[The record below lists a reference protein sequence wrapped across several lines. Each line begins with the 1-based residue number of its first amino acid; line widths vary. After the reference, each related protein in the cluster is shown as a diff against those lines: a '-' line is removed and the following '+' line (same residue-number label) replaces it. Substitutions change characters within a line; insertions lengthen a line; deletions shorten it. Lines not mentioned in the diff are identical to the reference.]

1 MDNPDQPDFFEVT
14 IRNMFHRGSTMPP
27 QSQQQKPGN
36 NDPRFLSGPVART
49 IKDQTFN
56 LSPLMMTNH
65 QSPGQL
71 IQVLLVDDEPDL
83 LEIAKIF
90 LENGGDFAVD
100 INSSASASLDL
111 LKSGHYDVIVSDYL
125 MPGMDGIEFLK
136 AVRGAGNTI
145 PFILFT
151 GKGREEVVI
160 DAINK
165 GVTFYMQK
173 GGEPL
178 AQYAELSHK
187 IHLAVDHNR
196 SELMLRETNDV
207 LNAILAASLNGIG
220 LVRERTLQWVNDSL
234 AGMLGYT
241 SAELIGMHIC
251 SLYENEE
258 TYQTIGEQ
266 IVKELKENGR
276 SVVTTRFLHKQGFAI
291 DFEIHIAPLDKG
303 NLHFGHM
310 IMMNDISR
318 KLTAA
323 RELNDIAAFPHLE
336 LTPVIEINMEG
347 KITYFNDAAIGDLIR
362 YGNGAR
368 LESFIPKDIHEILGD
383 IDRMELQSVNRTVKV
398 GQTRFRVHITMSSRF
413 RIARIS
419 AVQIVDKA
427 KDESS
432 T

>member
-1 MDNPDQPDFFEVT
+1 
-14 IRNMFHRGSTMPP
+14 MPT
-27 QSQQQKPGN
+27 QSHQQESGN
-36 NDPRFLSGPVART
+36 NDRSYHSGPVART
-49 IKDQTFN
+49 IQDQTFIP
-56 LSPLMMTNH
+56 SPLMMTTH
-65 QSPGQL
+65 RSPGQP

-90 LENGGDFAVD
+90 LESGGEFIVD
-100 INSSASASLDL
+100 INSSASSSLDL
-111 LKSGHYDVIVSDYL
+111 IKSGHYDIIVSDYL

-136 AVRGAGNTI
+136 AVRESGNTI

-187 IHLAVDHNR
+187 IHLAVDHHH
-196 SELMLRETNDV
+196 SELMLRETNDI
-207 LNAILAASLNGIG
+207 LNAILAASPNGIG

-234 AGMLGYT
+234 AGMLGYSST
-241 SAELIGMHIC
+241 ELIGLHIC

-258 TYQTIGEQ
+258 TYQKIGEQ

-276 SVVTTRFLHKQGFAI
+276 SIVTTRFLHKQGFAI
-291 DFEIHIAPLDKG
+291 DCEIHIAPLDKG

-318 KLTAA
+318 KLIAA

-336 LTPVIEINMEG
+336 LTPVIEINMDG
-347 KITYFNDAAIGDLIR
+347 RITYFNDAAIGDLIR
-362 YGNGAR
+362 YGDGAR
-368 LESFIPKDIHEILGD
+368 LESFIPTDIHEILAD
-383 IDRMELQSVNRTVKV
+383 IDSVELQSVSRTVKV
-398 GQTRFRVHITMSSRF
+398 GQTRFKVHITLSSRF

-419 AVQIVDKA
+419 AVQIVDKV
-427 KDESS
+427 KDESG

>member
-1 MDNPDQPDFFEVT
+1 
-14 IRNMFHRGSTMPP
+14 MPT
-27 QSQQQKPGN
+27 QSHQQESGN
-36 NDPRFLSGPVART
+36 NDNRFLSGSVART
-49 IKDQTFN
+49 IKDQTFKP
-56 LSPLMMTNH
+56 SPLMLTTH
-65 QSPGQL
+65 QSPVQP
-71 IQVLLVDDEPDL
+71 IRVLLVDDEPDL

-90 LENGGDFAVD
+90 LERGGNFTVE
-100 INSSASASLDL
+100 INSSASSSLDL
-111 LKSGHYDVIVSDYL
+111 LKSGHYNVIVSDYL
-125 MPGMDGIEFLK
+125 MPEMDGIEFLK
-136 AVRGAGNTI
+136 AVRESGNTI

-187 IHLAVDHNR
+187 IHLAVDHYR

-207 LNAILAASLNGIG
+207 LNAILDASPNGIG

-234 AGMLGYT
+234 ARMLGYT
-241 SAELIGMHIC
+241 SVELIGTHLC
-251 SLYENEE
+251 SLYENEQ
-258 TYQTIGEQ
+258 TYQKISEQ
-266 IVKELKENGR
+266 IVKGLKENGR
-276 SVVTTRFLHKQGFAI
+276 SIVTTRFLHKQGFAI
-291 DFEIHIAPLDKG
+291 DCEIHIAPLDKG

-310 IMMNDISR
+310 IMMTDISR

-323 RELNDIAAFPHLE
+323 RELDDIAAFPHLE

-347 KITYFNDAAIGDLIR
+347 RITYFNDAAIGDLIR

-368 LESFIPKDIHEILGD
+368 LESFIPTDIHEILGD
-383 IDRMELQSVNRTVKV
+383 IDRVELQSVSRTVQV
-398 GQTRFRVHITMSSRF
+398 GQTRFGVHITMSSRF

-427 KDESS
+427 KDDSGA
-432 T
+432 